1 MLARFCEIM
10 EALSEEASVPW
21 LNYSQDSEFT
31 ENFAYFRN
39 IDHLNLAGAHAF
51 AADLQPKLAELGLW
65 R

>member
-10 EALSEEASVPW
+10 EALSKEASVPW

-31 ENFAYFRN
+31 ENFAYFKN

-51 AADLQPKLAELGLW
+51 TAKLQPRLTELGLW
-65 R
+65 Q